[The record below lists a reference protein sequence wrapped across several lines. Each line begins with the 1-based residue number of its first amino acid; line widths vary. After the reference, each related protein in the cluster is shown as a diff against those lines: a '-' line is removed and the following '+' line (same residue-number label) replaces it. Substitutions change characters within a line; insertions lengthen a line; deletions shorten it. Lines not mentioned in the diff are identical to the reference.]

1 MAESKIRT
9 PPDYCQYVDG
19 PCDQNFS
26 STTPC
31 DAVFLFP
38 STPPQ
43 IAATIE
49 SAKQK
54 LELKSSGRTWKSWR
68 ELPMAGRII
77 FCEVCKASRFANTV
91 VADVTT
97 LNFNLLFEIGFS
109 IGLGVPVIPI
119 RDTTYIASKRD
130 FDELGL
136 LDTLGY
142 LDFANA
148 EELASGLPERLPGA
162 AFPAP
167 LVKEYKETP
176 LYVLKGPI
184 NTEGAVQLMST
195 LKKSGFRF
203 RTYDPVETPRLTLH
217 EARKQVS
224 GSIGIVAHL
233 LSPNRQGST
242 RHNSLCALLGG
253 MAMAEGK
260 VVAMLQEEAVQQ
272 PIDYRDVVQSYQIP
286 SDIAR
291 MLEGTIKMVVEHMQ
305 VAGPSVGRRAEKVLE
320 KLDLGDTAAENEIA
334 GLRNYF
340 VPTGQFTQAKQGHAR
355 LVVGRKGTGE
365 TAIFYEVRN
374 ALGWNRSRVVLD
386 LKPEGHQFTKLRE
399 AVLSQLS
406 PGLQEHTM
414 TGFWNYILLTELA
427 HKILSTEGGWAS
439 NDSER
444 HARFK
449 KLERVYIS
457 HEIESE
463 GDLSQRLLRQ
473 VDRLAERFR
482 DAEES
487 KRREKITEWIYA
499 GDIPTLDRA
508 VSDYVRE
515 KDSVWL
521 LIDNLD
527 KGWPVH
533 GTTPADIMIVRA
545 LLEAT
550 RKLQR
555 QMEEN
560 DVEFKCLVFLRTDIY
575 EHLVQQTPDKGKDTA
590 IRLDWDDPGVFQEIV
605 RKRVSASTDLQG
617 SFRDVWPALFDSHI
631 GTEDSFNYILERT
644 LMRPRD
650 LLTFLHRATEVAV
663 NRGHGRVSSDDIN
676 QAEKSYSEDL
686 VLVTAYEIGDTY
698 PQFADLLY
706 AFQGT
711 PRTLSMSEVEGVL
724 RKSGISNS
732 EMRNAI
738 ELLLWYGFLGTAG
751 PASDEDKYS
760 YHVRYNLRH
769 LLHPIEKGEAKFVIH
784 PGFRTSLGIKW

>member
-1 MAESKIRT
+1 MVEREMRT
-9 PPDYCQYVDG
+9 PPEYCQYVDG
-19 PCDQNFS
+19 PCDQDFRA
-26 STTPC
+26 TTSC
-31 DAVFLFP
+31 DALFLFP

-49 SAKQK
+49 IAKQK
-54 LELKSSGRTWKSWR
+54 LELMSGGRTWKSWR
-68 ELPMAGRII
+68 QLPITGRII
-77 FCEVCKASRFANTV
+77 FCEICKASRFASTII
-91 VADVTT
+91 ADVTT
-97 LNFNLLFEIGFS
+97 LNFNVLFEIGFS
-109 IGLGVPVIPI
+109 IGLGIPVIPI

-130 FDELGL
+130 FDEIGL

-142 LDFANA
+142 LDFKNA
-148 EELASGLPERLPGA
+148 EELAGSLVSRLPGPV
-162 AFPAP
+162 FPVP

-217 EARKQVS
+217 EARKQIS
-224 GSIGIVAHL
+224 GSVGVIAHL
-233 LSPNRQGST
+233 LSPNRQGSI
-242 RHNSLCALLGG
+242 RHNALCALLGG

-260 VVAMLQEEAVQQ
+260 VVAMLQEEVVQQ

-286 SDIAR
+286 ADIPG
-291 MLEGTIKMVVEHMQ
+291 MLEGTIKRVVEHMQ
-305 VAGPSVGRRAEKVLE
+305 VAGPSSGRKAEKVLE
-320 KLDLGDTAAENEIA
+320 KLDLGDTAAENEIV
-334 GLRNYF
+334 GLRSYF

-355 LVVGRKGTGE
+355 LVVGRKGTGK

-374 ALGWNRSRVVLD
+374 SLGRNRSNVILD

-427 HKILSTEGGWAS
+427 HKILSTEGVWAS
-439 NDSER
+439 NDPER
-444 HARFK
+444 HTRFK
-449 KLERVYIS
+449 NLEHVYKS
-457 HEIESE
+457 HEIDSE

-473 VDRLAERFR
+473 VNRLTERFG
-482 DAEES
+482 DAGES
-487 KRREKITEWIYA
+487 KTREKITEWLYA
-499 GDIPTLDRA
+499 GDIRKLDKA
-508 VSDYVRE
+508 VSDYLRE
-515 KDSVWL
+515 KDAVWL

-533 GTTPADIMIVRA
+533 GTTSADIMIVRA

-555 QMEEN
+555 QLEEK
-560 DVEFKCLVFLRTDIY
+560 DVDFKCLVFIRTDIY

-605 RKRVSASTDLQG
+605 RKRINASTDLQG
-617 SFRDVWPALFDSHI
+617 SFREVWPILFESHI

-663 NRGHGRVSSDDIN
+663 NRGHVKVSSNDIV

-686 VLVTAYEIGDTY
+686 VLVTAYEIGDTH

-706 AFQGT
+706 AFQGV
-711 PRTLSMSEVEGVL
+711 PRTVSLPEMEVVLGKVGV
-724 RKSGISNS
+724 KSLD
-732 EMRNAI
+732 MQQAI

-751 PASDEDKYS
+751 RTSDEDKYS
-760 YHVRYNLRH
+760 YQVRYNLRH
-769 LLHPIEKGEAKFVIH
+769 LLHPIEKGEAKFVVH
-784 PGFRTSLGIKW
+784 PGFRTSLGIKG

>member
-1 MAESKIRT
+1 MTEREIRI
-9 PPDYCQYVDG
+9 PPEYCQYVNG
-19 PCDQNFS
+19 PCDQDFGTTAS
-26 STTPC
+26 S
-31 DAVFLFP
+31 DALFLFP

-54 LELKSSGRTWKSWR
+54 LELMSVGRTFKSWR
-68 ELPMAGRII
+68 QLPITGRII
-77 FCEVCKASRFANTV
+77 FCEVCKATRFTSAV

-109 IGLGVPVIPI
+109 IGLGIPVTPI

-130 FDELGL
+130 FDEIGL

-142 LDFANA
+142 LDFRNA
-148 EELASGLPERLPGA
+148 EELASSLPGRLPGS
-162 AFPAP
+162 AFPLP

-217 EARKQVS
+217 EARKQIS
-224 GSIGIVAHL
+224 GSVGVIAHL

-242 RHNSLCALLGG
+242 RHNALCALLGG
-253 MAMAEGK
+253 IAMAEGK

-286 SDIAR
+286 ADIPH
-291 MLEGTIKMVVEHMQ
+291 MLEGTIKRVVEHMQ
-305 VAGPSVGRRAEKVLE
+305 VAGPSIGRRAEKVLE

-334 GLRNYF
+334 ALRSYF

-355 LVVGRKGTGE
+355 LVVGRKGTGK

-374 ALGWNRSRVVLD
+374 SLGRNRSRVVLD

-427 HKILSTEGGWAS
+427 HKILSTEGGWAR
-439 NDSER
+439 NDSKR
-444 HARFK
+444 HVCFK
-449 KLERVYIS
+449 NLEHVYAS
-457 HEIESE
+457 HEIDSE

-473 VDRLAERFR
+473 VNRLTERFG

-487 KRREKITEWIYA
+487 KTREKITEWLYA
-499 GDIPTLDRA
+499 GDIRTLDKA
-508 VSDYVRE
+508 VSDYLRE
-515 KDSVWL
+515 KDAVWL

-575 EHLVQQTPDKGKDTA
+575 AD
-590 IRLDWDDPGVFQEIV
+590 I
-605 RKRVSASTDLQG
+605 
-617 SFRDVWPALFDSHI
+617 SFSK
-631 GTEDSFNYILERT
+631 
-644 LMRPRD
+644 
-650 LLTFLHRATEVAV
+650 LLTK
-663 NRGHGRVSSDDIN
+663 GRIPQLDLIGMIR
-676 QAEKSYSEDL
+676 EYS
-686 VLVTAYEIGDTY
+686 
-698 PQFADLLY
+698 
-706 AFQGT
+706 
-711 PRTLSMSEVEGVL
+711 
-724 RKSGISNS
+724 RK
-732 EMRNAI
+732 
-738 ELLLWYGFLGTAG
+738 L
-751 PASDEDKYS
+751 
-760 YHVRYNLRH
+760 
-769 LLHPIEKGEAKFVIH
+769 
-784 PGFRTSLGIKW
+784 

>member
-1 MAESKIRT
+1 MTERDVRI
-9 PPDYCQYVDG
+9 PPEYCQYTDG
-19 PCDQNFS
+19 PCDQNF
-26 STTPC
+26 TTAGSC
-31 DAVFLFP
+31 DGLFLFP
-38 STPPQ
+38 SAPPQ

-54 LELKSSGRTWKSWR
+54 LELRSGERTWKSWR
-68 ELPMAGRII
+68 QLPITGRII
-77 FCEVCKASRFANTV
+77 FCEVCKASRFAGTV

-109 IGLGVPVIPI
+109 IGLGRPVIPI
-119 RDTTYIASKRD
+119 RDTTYIVSKRD

-142 LDFANA
+142 LDFRNA
-148 EELASGLPERLPGA
+148 EELASSLPIRLPGA
-162 AFPAP
+162 AFPVP

-203 RTYDPVETPRLTLH
+203 RAYDPVETPRLTLH
-217 EARKQVS
+217 EARKQIS
-224 GSIGIVAHL
+224 GSVGVIAHL

-242 RHNSLCALLGG
+242 RHNALCALLGG
-253 MAMAEGK
+253 IAMAEGK
-260 VVAMLQEEAVQQ
+260 VVAMLQEETVQQ
-272 PIDYRDVVQSYQIP
+272 PIDYRDVVKSYLVP
-286 SDIAR
+286 SDIPR
-291 MLEGTIKMVVEHMQ
+291 ILEGTIKRIVEHMQ
-305 VAGPSVGRRAEKVLE
+305 VTAPSTGRRAEKVLE
-320 KLDLGDTAAENEIA
+320 RLDLGDTAAENEIA

-355 LVVGRKGTGE
+355 LVVGRKGTGK

-374 ALGWNRSRVVLD
+374 SLGRNRSRVILD

-427 HKILSTEGGWAS
+427 HKILSTEAGWAS
-439 NDSER
+439 NDPAR
-444 HARFK
+444 HKCFK
-449 KLERVYIS
+449 NLEEIYAS
-457 HEIESE
+457 HGIDSE

-473 VDRLAERFR
+473 VNRLTERFG
-482 DAEES
+482 DAGDLQT
-487 KRREKITEWIYA
+487 REKITEWLYA
-499 GDIPTLDRA
+499 GDIRTLDKA

-515 KDSVWL
+515 KDAVWL

-527 KGWPVH
+527 KGWPIH

-545 LLEAT
+545 LLDAT

-555 QMEEN
+555 QLEEN
-560 DVEFKCLVFLRTDIY
+560 DVDFRCLVFIRTDIY

-605 RKRVSASTDLQG
+605 RKRINASTDMQG
-617 SFRDVWPALFDSHI
+617 TFREIWPVLFDSHI

-663 NRGHGRVSSDDIN
+663 NRGHGKVSSDDII
-676 QAEKSYSEDL
+676 QAEKSYSEDM

-698 PQFADLLY
+698 PQFTDLLY
-706 AFQGT
+706 AFQGVS
-711 PRTLSMSEVEGVL
+711 RTLS
-724 RKSGISNS
+724 RS
-732 EMRNAI
+732 EMEVILGKAGI
-738 ELLLWYGFLGTAG
+738 KAPDMQKAVELLLWYGFLGTAG
-751 PASDEDKYS
+751 ITSDEDKYS
-760 YHVRYNLRH
+760 KR
-769 LLHPIEKGEAKFVIH
+769 KGQV
-784 PGFRTSLGIKW
+784 LQ

>member
-1 MAESKIRT
+1 MTESEARN
-9 PPDYCQYVDG
+9 PPEYCQYVDG
-19 PCDQNFS
+19 PCDQDFS
-26 STTPC
+26 SATAC
-31 DAVFLFP
+31 NALFLFP
-38 STPPQ
+38 SVPRQ

-49 SAKQK
+49 STKQK
-54 LELKSSGRTWKSWR
+54 LELTSGDRTWKSWR
-68 ELPMAGRII
+68 QLPITGRII
-77 FCEVCKASRFANTV
+77 FCEICKASRFASTI

-109 IGLGVPVIPI
+109 VGLGLPVIPI
-119 RDTTYIASKRD
+119 RDTTYIANKRD

-142 LDFANA
+142 LDFRNV
-148 EELASGLPERLPGA
+148 EELATGLIERLPGSA
-162 AFPAP
+162 LPPP

-195 LKKSGFRF
+195 LKKSGFKF
-203 RTYDPVETPRLTLH
+203 RAYDPVETPRLSLS
-217 EARKQVS
+217 EARKQIS
-224 GSIGIVAHL
+224 GSVGVIAHL

-242 RHNSLCALLGG
+242 RHNALCALLGG
-253 MAMAEGK
+253 IAMAEGK

-286 SDIAR
+286 TDIPH
-291 MLEGTIKMVVEHMQ
+291 MLEGTIKRVVEHMQ
-305 VAGPSVGRRAEKVLE
+305 VAGPSIGRRAEKVLE

-334 GLRNYF
+334 GLRSYF

-355 LVVGRKGTGE
+355 LVVGRKGTGK

-374 ALGWNRSRVVLD
+374 SLGRNRSRVVLD

-427 HKILSTEGGWAS
+427 HKIISTEGGWAS
-439 NDSER
+439 NDPER
-444 HARFK
+444 QIRFK
-449 KLERVYIS
+449 NLERIYAS

-473 VDRLAERFR
+473 VNRLAERFR

-487 KRREKITEWIYA
+487 KTREKITEWLYA
-499 GDIPTLDRA
+499 GDIRTLDKA
-508 VSDYVRE
+508 VSEYLRE
-515 KDSVWL
+515 KEAVWL

-533 GTTPADIMIVRA
+533 GTTTADIMIVRA

-605 RKRVSASTDLQG
+605 IKRVSASTDLQG
-617 SFRDVWPALFDSHI
+617 SFRDVWPTLFESHI

-663 NRGHGRVSSDDIN
+663 NRNHGKVSSDDIT

-686 VLVTAYEIGDTY
+686 VLITAYEIGDTY
-698 PQFADLLY
+698 PQFADILY
-706 AFQGT
+706 AFQGM
-711 PRTLSMSEVEGVL
+711 PRVLSMADVKSILE
-724 RKSGISNS
+724 KSGIISS
-732 EMRNAI
+732 DMQKAI
-738 ELLLWYGFLGTAG
+738 ELLVWYGFLGTAG
-751 PASDEDKYS
+751 LTSDEDKYS
-760 YHVRYNLRH
+760 YQVRYNLRH
-769 LLHPIEKGEAKFVIH
+769 LLHPIEKGEAKFVVH
-784 PGFRTSLGIKW
+784 PGFRTSLGVKG

>member
-1 MAESKIRT
+1 MMEFKVRT
-9 PPDYCQYVDG
+9 PPEYCQYVNG
-19 PCDQNFS
+19 PCDQVF
-26 STTPC
+26 TTITAC
-31 DAVFLFP
+31 DALFLFP
-38 STPPQ
+38 ATPPQ

-49 SAKQK
+49 SARHS
-54 LELKSSGRTWKSWR
+54 LELISGRRTWKSWR
-68 ELPMAGRII
+68 QLPITGRII
-77 FCEVCKASRFANTV
+77 FCEVCKASRFATTII
-91 VADVTT
+91 ADVTT

-109 IGLGVPVIPI
+109 IGLGIPVIPI
-119 RDTTYIASKRD
+119 RDTTYTANKRD
-130 FDELGL
+130 FDEIGL
-136 LDTLGY
+136 LDTLGF
-142 LDFANA
+142 LDFRNA
-148 EELASGLPERLPGA
+148 EELADGLPHRLPGS
-162 AFPAP
+162 AFPLP
-167 LVKEYKETP
+167 LVKEYKESP

-217 EARKQVS
+217 EARKQIS
-224 GSIGIVAHL
+224 GSVGVIAHL

-242 RHNSLCALLGG
+242 RHNALCALLGG
-253 MAMAEGK
+253 IAMAEGK

-286 SDIAR
+286 ADIPH
-291 MLEGTIKMVVEHMQ
+291 MLEGTIKRVVEHMQ
-305 VAGPSVGRRAEKVLE
+305 LAGPSIGRRAEKVLE

-334 GLRNYF
+334 GLRSYF

-355 LVVGRKGTGE
+355 LVVGRKGTGK
-365 TAIFYEVRN
+365 TAIFYEVRSS
-374 ALGWNRSRVVLD
+374 LGRNRSTVVLD

-439 NDSER
+439 NDPGR
-444 HARFK
+444 HVRFK
-449 KLERVYIS
+449 NLEHVYAS
-457 HEIESE
+457 HEIDSE

-473 VDRLAERFR
+473 VNRLTERFG
-482 DAEES
+482 DAKES
-487 KRREKITEWIYA
+487 ETREKITEWLYA
-499 GDIPTLDRA
+499 GDIRTLDKA
-508 VSDYVRE
+508 VSDYLRE
-515 KDSVWL
+515 KDAVWL
-521 LIDNLD
+521 LMDNLD

-555 QMEEN
+555 QLEEN
-560 DVEFKCLVFLRTDIY
+560 DVEFKCLVFLRTDIF
-575 EHLVQQTPDKGKDTA
+575 EHLVQETPDKGKDTA
-590 IRLDWDDPGVFQEIV
+590 IRLDWDDPGVFREIV
-605 RKRVSASTDLQG
+605 KKRVNASTELQG
-617 SFRDVWPALFDSHI
+617 SFQDVWPILFDSHI

-663 NRGHGRVSSDDIN
+663 NRGHGKVSSDDIS

-706 AFQGT
+706 AFQGML
-711 PRTLSMSEVEGVL
+711 RVLSLPEVEAVL
-724 RKSGISNS
+724 GKVGIKNS
-732 EMRNAI
+732 DMHKAV

-751 PASDEDKYS
+751 TTSDEDKYS
-760 YHVRYNLRH
+760 YQVRYNLRH

-784 PGFRTSLGIKW
+784 PGFRTSLGIKS

>member
-1 MAESKIRT
+1 MTEHRVRT
-9 PPDYCQYVDG
+9 PPEYCQYVDG
-19 PCDQNFS
+19 PCDQDFANAGS
-26 STTPC
+26 C
-31 DAVFLFP
+31 DALFLFP
-38 STPPQ
+38 STPTQ

-54 LELKSSGRTWKSWR
+54 LELKSGGRTWKSWR
-68 ELPMAGRII
+68 QLPITGRII
-77 FCEVCKASRFANTV
+77 FCEVCKASRFASTIIS
-91 VADVTT
+91 DVTT
-97 LNFNLLFEIGFS
+97 LNFNLLFEIGYS
-109 IGLGVPVIPI
+109 IGLEIPVIPI
-119 RDTTYIASKRD
+119 RDTTYISSKRD

-142 LDFANA
+142 LDFRNA
-148 EELASGLPERLPGA
+148 EELANGLLGRLPGS
-162 AFPAP
+162 AFPLP
-167 LVKEYKETP
+167 LAKDYKETP

-217 EARKQVS
+217 EARKQIS
-224 GSIGIVAHL
+224 GSVGVIAHL
-233 LSPNRQGST
+233 LSPNRHGST
-242 RHNSLCALLGG
+242 RHNALCALLGG
-253 MAMAEGK
+253 IAMAEGK
-260 VVAMLQEEAVQQ
+260 VVAMLQEEVVQQ

-286 SDIAR
+286 ADIPH
-291 MLEGTIKMVVEHMQ
+291 MLEGTIKRVVEHMQ
-305 VAGPSVGRRAEKVLE
+305 VAGPSIGRRAEKVLE
-320 KLDLGDTAAENEIA
+320 KLDLGDTAAENEIG

-340 VPTGQFTQAKQGHAR
+340 VATGQFTQAKQGHAR
-355 LVVGRKGTGE
+355 LVVGRKGTGK

-374 ALGWNRSRVVLD
+374 ALGRNRSRVVLD

-399 AVLSQLS
+399 VVLSRLS
-406 PGLQEHTM
+406 SGFQEHTM
-414 TGFWNYILLTELA
+414 TGFWNYILLTEMA
-427 HKILSTEGGWAS
+427 HKILSTEASWAS
-439 NDSER
+439 NDPNR
-444 HARFK
+444 NTRFK
-449 KLERVYIS
+449 DLQHIYAL
-457 HEIESE
+457 HEIDSE
-463 GDLSQRLLRQ
+463 GDLSQRLLGQ
-473 VDRLAERFR
+473 VNRLTERFG

-487 KRREKITEWIYA
+487 KTSDKITEWLYS
-499 GDIPTLDRA
+499 GDIRTLDKA
-508 VSDYVRE
+508 VSDYLRE
-515 KDSVWL
+515 KDAVWL

-560 DVEFKCLVFLRTDIY
+560 EVDFKCLVFLRTDIY
-575 EHLVQQTPDKGKDTA
+575 EHLVQQTSDKGKDTA

-605 RKRVSASTDLQG
+605 KKRVSASTDLQG
-617 SFRDVWPALFDSHI
+617 SFRDIWTVLFDSHI

-663 NRGHGRVSSDDIN
+663 NRGHSKVLSDDIS

-686 VLVTAYEIGDTY
+686 VLVTAYEIEDTY

-706 AFQGT
+706 AFQGMS
-711 PRTLSMSEVEGVL
+711 RTLSLPEVEAVL
-724 RKSGISNS
+724 DKVGIKNS
-732 EMRNAI
+732 DTQKAL

-751 PASDEDKYS
+751 LTSDEDKYS

-769 LLHPIEKGEAKFVIH
+769 LLHPIEKGEAKFVVH
-784 PGFRTSLGIKW
+784 PGFRTSLAIRG